1 MPVRCGRGSTVA
13 VEHAT
18 AMQARR
24 VGSRIDA
31 GTTTIREEG
40 ESGYFLFL
48 FSCGRSVAYCTVWA
62 GVKTHQR
69 ASRRNGSP
77 IINIFRFFC
86 FCCILACK
94 VK

>member
-40 ESGYFLFL
+40 ESGNFFYII
-48 FSCGRSVAYCTVWA
+48 SVRIAMLSIEPFGYM
-62 GVKTHQR
+62 
-69 ASRRNGSP
+69 SRLTNAR
-77 IINIFRFFC
+77 
-86 FCCILACK
+86 
-94 VK
+94 